1 VVRQSFSISRPMP
14 EFPESPIS
22 RTEYDYPTRQLQLW
36 FRDSAE
42 HRTYQNV
49 PPTVY
54 EKLLTA
60 GSKGRYYELM
70 IRGRYPS
77 ERR

>member
-1 VVRQSFSISRPMP
+1 MLGMLDHGRTFRFV
-14 EFPESPIS
+14 SPS
-22 RTEYDYPTRQLQLW
+22 SAERDYQLW
-36 FRDSAE
+36 FRESAE

-70 IRGRYPS
+70 IRGRHPS

>member
-1 VVRQSFSISRPMP
+1 MP

>member
-1 VVRQSFSISRPMP
+1 MLAFQGSRISRA
-14 EFPESPIS
+14 
-22 RTEYDYPTRQLQLW
+22 EYDYPTRQLQLW

-60 GSKGRYYELM
+60 GSKGRYFELM

-77 ERR
+77 EHR